1 MGNSRLTQLHNTFCS
16 VYYTLCWLI
25 YDDLNP
31 NPTDNRQWVVS
42 GQLCVCWRGETGVMC
57 AAACRALAAQY
68 ECWSSFRSS
77 PHAWLLPLSSSQGCF
92 EAVHSPFAVL
102 ALETFPESF
111 YSSSPFLV
119 VIFQYMLTVQWVI
132 MGGSIWPH
140 HLWDNLQYVFGWW
153 ILWQPSV

>member
-31 NPTDNRQWVVS
+31 TDNRTDSVGRQWAA
-42 GQLCVCWRGETGVMC
+42 LCLLARWDWSHVC

-119 VIFQYMLTVQWVI
+119 VIFQYMLTVQWVM

-140 HLWDNLQYVFGWW
+140 HLWDNLQYVFGWF
-153 ILWQPSV
+153 LWQPSV